1 MGTTLPRVWEELLV
15 TTCNVRM
22 SWDLFLKE
30 LPEIVSS
37 QEDAL

>member
-1 MGTTLPRVWEELLV
+1 MGTTLPRVWEERLV

-22 SWDLFLKE
+22 SWDLLSKE